1 MAADDGRAL
10 ARPPRPHGAI
20 DPVVI
25 FVWDPTG
32 GGKISKCMLISTSP
46 PANPPVQ
53 KNRPLFSHTSPR
65 SPRGEKYSRSVWD
78 GSGNGPTHTL
88 VTRGLAGLHFN
99 IPLRQPPHVSLG

>member
-32 GGKISKCMLISTSP
+32 GGKISKCMLISTSA
-46 PANPPVQ
+46 PANPPLP
-53 KNRPLFSHTSPR
+53 KKPTPLVFSYLPWIVV
-65 SPRGEKYSRSVWD
+65 GVEKIAICLEWLREWSGQLSRCKRRKSATD
-78 GSGNGPTHTL
+78 LS
-88 VTRGLAGLHFN
+88 
-99 IPLRQPPHVSLG
+99 

>member
-32 GGKISKCMLISTSP
+32 GGKISKCMLISTTP
-46 PANPPVQ
+46 PTNPPVQ
-53 KNRPLFSHTSPR
+53 KTHPLVFPYLPLDCRGCRKNRDL
-65 SPRGEKYSRSVWD
+65 
-78 GSGNGPTHTL
+78 SGMVRDVPE
-88 VTRGLAGLHFN
+88 
-99 IPLRQPPHVSLG
+99 